1 MHLTLNVPKLVRS
14 NHLEDENGPLEE
26 RREEKCKTHLR
37 RPINRSLHLRKSLK
51 VEIKQK
57 EGKRKKAKIV
67 QGVKDKKR
75 KREEE
80 RENGGAR
87 IFQ

>member
-37 RPINRSLHLRKSLK
+37 RLNRSLHLRKSLK

-67 QGVKDKKR
+67 QGVKDKKERER
-75 KREEE
+75 KR
-80 RENGGAR
+80 RCKDLSIDKN
-87 IFQ
+87 